1 MENEITWAKVFAQ
14 ELDGLRTMLE
24 DSLHYDTK
32 QRCFVESSDPATFSE
47 IMFSAETDA
56 FEQYDGM
63 LPEWDDEIEK
73 LFQSE
78 YLSKD
83 CGRMGRSNNVRGRKT
98 R

>member
-14 ELDGLRTMLE
+14 ELDGLRTMFE

-56 FEQYDGM
+56 FITGTTLTAFGAEDRREKGTVDN
-63 LPEWDDEIEK
+63 LSTIPARFFLLLEIVIG
-73 LFQSE
+73 L
-78 YLSKD
+78 
-83 CGRMGRSNNVRGRKT
+83 
-98 R
+98 